1 MYTGKSCA
9 EFNVLASIPFGSE
22 YPLGDCARC
31 RLQTNALLTLKLG
44 ARTRQRSYA
53 VLAPSFMVRAAFVCN
68 RQRAQPQEVYTFQKY
83 GTRS

>member
-31 RLQTNALLTLKLG
+31 PNQRNAILTLKLG
-44 ARTRQRSYA
+44 APTTYRYWL
-53 VLAPSFMVRAAFVCN
+53 VGAPGLVC
-68 RQRAQPQEVYTFQKY
+68 
-83 GTRS
+83 